1 MNQVI
6 TPIQYYNMDNLDIKN
21 FQPYSSVEDN
31 DYVLLVKV
39 NGTDG
44 RISVSL
50 LRSQLGSEVK
60 PSIVDGMW
68 HIGKTNTNIP
78 AEGETPV
85 FRASSA
91 GIEYKYEKETEENW
105 RPLVGYD
112 VLKLKFS
119 DLTPEQKQE
128 LKMRLS
134 DLTPAEIAELQRPA
148 AESVANIIKT
158 DGEVKRAEALR
169 VDAEQNRV
177 AAEKDR
183 VTEHGALVTATNSA
197 KDAAT
202 AETVKTVQAT
212 KDAVAATGLLN
223 EVIEDT
229 VAAAELAAEAA
240 GSVDAIKKS
249 TEDAKNK
256 TIEATNAALETA
268 THPTYVDADFFFYRW
283 NSAVK
288 AYEKTDIYVRGDKG
302 EKGDIGQKGDKGDT
316 GATGATGQ
324 KGDKGDKGEQGSTSF
339 DALTPE
345 QKAELKGEA
354 GAPGTKGDTG
364 ATGAPGQKG
373 DKGDKGDQGIQGVQG
388 ERGYTGMTGATGIK
402 GDKGNAGQQGVPG
415 QKGDKGDTG
424 QSGAPGVKGDK
435 GDKGDIG
442 NSGSNG
448 VSCTHSWNGTEL
460 VITSASGSSSANLKG
475 DKGDK
480 GDIGAQGAKG
490 EPGAPGQKGD
500 IGVSG
505 APGQKG
511 DKGDAGLQG
520 ERGYTGATGAQGVP
534 GQKGDKGDKGDKGEQ
549 GIPGIQGERGY
560 TGSQGSTGVQGA
572 TGAQGTPGQKGDKG
586 DKGDTGAQGIGDPT
600 VSGVNTVYTLTSLPV
615 NKRSITAALVSAT
628 NISLAANMSIGQEIY
643 IRCVAAESFTQPI
656 PAAYPW
662 TSMNGNSVDLLI
674 GDVFEISIW
683 CYDTGVYSIS
693 IKMKE

>member
-1 MNQVI
+1 MNRVI

-31 DYVLLVKV
+31 DNVLLVKV

-44 RISVSL
+44 RISISL
-50 LRSQLGSEVK
+50 LRSQLGNEVR
-60 PSIVDGMW
+60 PSIIDGMW
-68 HIGKTNTNIP
+68 HIGKTNTNIS

-91 GIEYKYEKETEENW
+91 GIEYKYEKDTEENW

-112 VLKLKFS
+112 ALKLKFS

-148 AESVANIIKT
+148 SESVANIIKT
-158 DGEVKRAEALR
+158 DGEVKRAESSR
-169 VDAEQNRV
+169 VTAEQNRV
-177 AAEKDR
+177 DAEKNR
-183 VTEHGALVTATNSA
+183 VTEYGSLVTATNSA
-197 KDAAT
+197 KDTAI
-202 AETVKTVQAT
+202 AETVKTVRAT

-223 EVIEDT
+223 KVIKDT

-240 GSVDAIKKS
+240 DSVDAIKKS

-302 EKGDIGQKGDKGDT
+302 EKGDVGQKGDKGDT
-316 GATGATGQ
+316 GAIGATGQ

-354 GAPGTKGDTG
+354 GAPGVKGDTG
-364 ATGAPGQKG
+364 ATGL
-373 DKGDKGDQGIQGVQG
+373 
-388 ERGYTGMTGATGIK
+388 
-402 GDKGNAGQQGVPG
+402 
-415 QKGDKGDTG
+415 
-424 QSGAPGVKGDK
+424 PGVKGDK
-435 GDKGDIG
+435 GDKGDVG

-448 VSCTHSWNGTEL
+448 VSCTHLWNGTEL
-460 VITSASGSSSANLKG
+460 VITSASGTSSANLKG
-475 DKGDK
+475 DKGD
-480 GDIGAQGAKG
+480 IGEQGAKG

-500 IGVSG
+500 KGDTGATGAQG

-511 DKGDAGLQG
+511 DKGDKGEQGVQG
-520 ERGYTGATGAQGVP
+520 ERGYTGAP
-534 GQKGDKGDKGDKGEQ
+534 GQKGEQ
-549 GIPGIQGERGY
+549 GIQGIQGERGY
-560 TGSQGSTGVQGA
+560 TGPQGA
-572 TGAQGTPGQKGDKG
+572 PGQ
-586 DKGDTGAQGIGDPT
+586 KGDTGAQGIGDPT
-600 VSGVNTVYTLTSLPV
+600 VSGVNTVHTLTSLPV
-615 NKRSITAALVSAT
+615 DKRSITASLVSAT

-643 IRCVAAESFTQPI
+643 IRCVATAAFTQPI
-656 PAAYPW
+656 PTAGTW
-662 TSMNGNSVDLLI
+662 SSMNGSSINVSM
-674 GDVFEISIW
+674 GDIFEISIW
-683 CYDTGVYSIS
+683 CYASNMYSIS
-693 IKMKE
+693 IKTKD